1 MRVILSRL
9 LLTFVAVGLTALL
22 SGCANSNPRVVM
34 VPPIQWID
42 GVPTDLVKL
51 GPDAVRVYVHTADGG
66 WTLSDNKV
74 SLEGWLASPPP
85 PAAATGDNR

>member
-1 MRVILSRL
+1 MRKTLSRL
-9 LLTFVAVGLTALL
+9 LLTFAVLGPTASL
-22 SGCANSNPRVVM
+22 SGCANSNPRVVI
-34 VPPIQWID
+34 VPPIKWVD

-51 GPDAVRVYVHTADGG
+51 GPDAVRVYVHTADG